1 MRCEERRSKTPPTTP
16 TIAAS
21 ARQTSSGRVFI
32 EALWPRR
39 ERDGS
44 LEKQKVNF
52 VEFILREPIGRGDE
66 RQFPYLVRMASAE
79 PRCAKPCCRAWQTDQ
94 VGNGRVPQCNV
105 PRVVPIIV
113 REKAIALACIR
124 LVATPLIIR
133 QATTRAHSTRS
144 GLLSSTMS
152 ACRNCLTVSLGYTAD
167 TRVLPTVVN
176 ELAIWFANVFI
187 VATGPRQTRARS
199 NAYSTRSWPLSSR

>member
-1 MRCEERRSKTPPTTP
+1 MRCEERRSKTPPATP

-21 ARQTSSGRVFI
+21 ARKTSSGRVFI

-113 REKAIALACIR
+113 REKAIALASVR
-124 LVATPLIIR
+124 LMATPSRRGRPRPELGRPDPDRCSR
-133 QATTRAHSTRS
+133 QRALTETVPRS
-144 GLLSSTMS
+144 PLVT
-152 ACRNCLTVSLGYTAD
+152 
-167 TRVLPTVVN
+167 P
-176 ELAIWFANVFI
+176 
-187 VATGPRQTRARS
+187 QTS
-199 NAYSTRSWPLSSR
+199 VCCPPL